1 VKAEDSLQAAQE
13 ALTHGDV
20 EASTR
25 FRATAAQEFDLAG
38 ADRSSELAQ
47 LGGRIAETGKVQ
59 GLNLE
64 SSDNTEWKDIK
75 NTECESYQIPQAQ
88 EQVY

>member
-1 VKAEDSLQAAQE
+1 MPLFLVRSRKRRKIWRHATLTTRTRIHAHVKAEDSLQAAQE
-13 ALTHGDV
+13 ALTRGDV

-47 LGGRIAETGKVQ
+47 LGGRIAESGK
-59 GLNLE
+59 G
-64 SSDNTEWKDIK
+64 SG
-75 NTECESYQIPQAQ
+75 
-88 EQVY
+88 